1 MSEGNVKLSS
11 GQKQIPLLFSSI
23 QDKQR
28 MEELIGDLIRHVAKT
43 HVQTKVNED
52 ELKHLK
58 IKVAQLESHNK
69 YLYEHNEKLEN
80 RITDLEQISK
90 FAESSCLQTV

>member
-1 MSEGNVKLSS
+1 MSEGNKKLPS
-11 GQKQIPLLFSSI
+11 GQARIPLLFSSI

-28 MEELIGDLIRHVAKT
+28 LEELIGDLIRHVAKT

-58 IKVAQLESHNK
+58 MKVTQLESHNK
-69 YLYEHNEKLEN
+69 YLYEHNERLEK
-80 RITDLEQISK
+80 RVTHLEQSSK
-90 FAESSCLQTV
+90 STESSYLRKA